1 MKDDEHDSRAS
12 KQAHIPTIHPKP
24 EDYFPGA
31 AEFNKVMA
39 SSPHKVR
46 LQGLVKELMKTH
58 PKLRAF

>member
-24 EDYFPGA
+24 EYFFPGA

-46 LQGLVKELMKTH
+46 LQGPVKERMKTH
-58 PKLRAF
+58 PKLRAL